1 MKIINMIKKLIAY
14 LLVYVVTLVE
24 IPVKSELMYVLERL
38 NVGDTIESIIIGL
51 FYFFSYGGFLC
62 YAFPEFKRK
71 IKSAVVRMVILSLTF
86 GMLLSVYLVCFG
98 FIASF
103 FDPYTF
109 VQILCM
115 VVFLFLF
122 YASYK
127 FLFYRLFAGERC
139 KFKRVKKDFFV
150 TFVLSLFGVLL
161 ISSSIILIPDVVR
174 GYFVRRGNRI
184 DGDKK
189 QVTSVEDKKESV
201 DTVVKEEVG
210 IVRKEEGAGLYKLK
224 GITTEIKEE
233 KIVEKEEKEV
243 TKESELL
250 CVSSGSCGENV
261 SYKLTI
267 DSTLKIFGQGPMC
280 DYDYTNKS
288 PFKEMEIHKVII
300 EKGVTTI
307 GDMAF
312 LGCRELKSLE
322 IADSVVTIGEW
333 SFGYCEKL
341 KSLFIPKSVKLIK
354 CRAFRCC
361 NKLLVVEFAKKVK
374 VIEGNA
380 FDDEVVIKKSRS

>member
-1 MKIINMIKKLIAY
+1 MIKKLKAY
-14 LLVYVVTLVE
+14 LLVYVITILVE
-24 IPVKSELMYVLERL
+24 FLLILMLGIGY
-38 NVGDTIESIIIGL
+38 NAGDTIESIIIGL
-51 FYFFSYGGFLC
+51 FYFFSFGGFLC

-71 IKSAVVRMVILSLTF
+71 IRSAVVRMIILSLIF
-86 GMLLSVYLVCFG
+86 GLLFSVWLLCFG
-98 FIASF
+98 FIVKFIDPFIGSF
-103 FDPYTF
+103 MFGYT
-109 VQILCM
+109 LCM

-122 YASYK
+122 YVLYK
-127 FLFYRLFAGERC
+127 FLFYRWIVGEKC
-139 KFKRVKKDFFV
+139 KNKKFLKDFCV
-150 TFVLSLFGVLL
+150 TIVLSFFGVIPP
-161 ISSSIILIPDVVR
+161 ISFLIPDVVR

-189 QVTSVEDKKESV
+189 QVITVEDKKESV

-210 IVRKEEGAGLYKLK
+210 IVRKEEGTGLYKLK

-243 TKESELL
+243 IKESELL

-267 DSTLKIFGQGPMC
+267 DSTLKISGQGPMC

-341 KSLFIPKSVKLIK
+341 KSLFIPKSVKFIK

-361 NKLLVVEFAKKVK
+361 NKSLAVEFAKKVK
-374 VIEGNA
+374 VIEDNA

>member
-1 MKIINMIKKLIAY
+1 MFYRWFAGEKIKFKKVLIDFGVTIVLSFLFFVSADQLIAIEDKIEGGNDW
-14 LLVYVVTLVE
+14 LEFLYVCL
-24 IPVKSELMYVLERL
+24 
-38 NVGDTIESIIIGL
+38 
-51 FYFFSYGGFLC
+51 
-62 YAFPEFKRK
+62 
-71 IKSAVVRMVILSLTF
+71 
-86 GMLLSVYLVCFG
+86 
-98 FIASF
+98 
-103 FDPYTF
+103 
-109 VQILCM
+109 
-115 VVFLFLF
+115 FLFLL
-122 YASYK
+122 Y
-127 FLFYRLFAGERC
+127 
-139 KFKRVKKDFFV
+139 
-150 TFVLSLFGVLL
+150 SLV
-161 ISSSIILIPDVVR
+161 ITDVVR
-174 GYFVRRGNRI
+174 GYFVRRGEV
-184 DGDKK
+184 KK
-189 QVTSVEDKKESV
+189 PSENMVVTNDVTSNCGNNVKTIDSV
-201 DTVVKEEVG
+201 VGEEEVAS
-210 IVRKEEGAGLYKLK
+210 VKK
-224 GITTEIKEE
+224 E

-243 TKESELL
+243 IKESELF

-267 DSTLKIFGQGPMC
+267 DSTLKISGQGPMC

-341 KSLFIPKSVKLIK
+341 KSLFIPKSVKFIK

-361 NKLLVVEFAKKVK
+361 NKSLVVEFAKKVK
-374 VIEGNA
+374 VIEDNA